1 MKVTHIVVHYS
12 ATFRDEQ
19 ITAATIDKWHKER
32 GFKGIGYHFFY
43 RLNGKEE
50 VGRTLNEQG
59 AHVRGKNK
67 GKIGLCFAG
76 GLDRSTGPDVGV
88 NTMNLAQ
95 EKALISRIRF
105 LKVVY
110 PDAIICGHKDLVST
124 QCPGFDVGA
133 WWDEVVKNGYKPVFN
148 KEKAIPGIKAL
159 KSIVR
164 GYWYEGR

>member
-1 MKVTHIVVHYS
+1 
-12 ATFRDEQ
+12 
-19 ITAATIDKWHKER
+19 
-32 GFKGIGYHFFY
+32 
-43 RLNGKEE
+43 
-50 VGRTLNEQG
+50 
-59 AHVRGKNK
+59 
-67 GKIGLCFAG
+67 
-76 GLDRSTGPDVGV
+76 
-88 NTMNLAQ
+88 MNLAQ